1 MTETSPAPE
10 TPSELKSL
18 LSAHGL
24 APNKRYG
31 QNFLVE
37 PRILDFIMRQAE
49 IAETDIVLEVGTGA
63 GTLTGRL
70 ALDAGFVITVEI
82 DAGLHSLARDV
93 LGNSENV
100 RFVHGDIMASKTRL
114 NDEVCTKLDQALV
127 DPALNDF
134 KVVANLPYNIST
146 PFLSSLFVRYG
157 APDLMILM
165 VQKELAE
172 NLGAEPG
179 TKDYGPLGILTRL
192 LAEVDVLKVLSRE
205 VFYPKPKVESAI
217 VRIRGKGIDP
227 PPVLRAFPLVRFL
240 FSERRKALKGLL
252 RKLPAVIG
260 GPLSEALVDQVLTRT
275 GLTGQERAEALE
287 PELFLKLERA
297 LAEVLEED

>member
-1 MTETSPAPE
+1 MNETSPAPE
-10 TPSELKSL
+10 TPRELKAL
-18 LSAHGL
+18 LSSHGL

-49 IAETDIVLEVGTGA
+49 LGESDIVLEVGTGA
-63 GTLTGRL
+63 GTLTGRIAL
-70 ALDAGFVITVEI
+70 AAGFVVTVEI

-100 RFVHGDIMASKTRL
+100 RFVHGDIMETKTRL
-114 NDEVCTKLDQALV
+114 NDEVCAKIDQALV

-165 VQKELAE
+165 VQKELAQ
-172 NLGAEPG
+172 NLGAAPG
-179 TKDYGPLGILTRL
+179 QKDYGPLSILARL
-192 LAEVDVLKVLSRE
+192 LADVEVVKTLSRE

-227 PPVLRAFPLVRFL
+227 PPILRAFPLIRFL
-240 FSERRKALKGLL
+240 FSERRKTTRTLL
-252 RKLPAVIG
+252 RKIPAVIG
-260 GPLSEALVDQVLTRT
+260 GPLKEESVDRVLDRA
-275 GLTGQERAEALE
+275 GMSGRERAESLE
-287 PELFLKLERA
+287 PETFLRLERA